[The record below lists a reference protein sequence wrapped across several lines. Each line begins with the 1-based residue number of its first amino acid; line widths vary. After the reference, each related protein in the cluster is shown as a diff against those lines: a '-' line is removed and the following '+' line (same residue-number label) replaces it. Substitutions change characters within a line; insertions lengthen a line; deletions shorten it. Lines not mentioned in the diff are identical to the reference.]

1 MIPPTHP
8 DASEA
13 PDFARVREDDNR
25 HWFHPWEYLPDAGRA
40 DRTII
45 DRAEG
50 IYVFDEGG
58 HRLIDGPGGMWY
70 VQIGYGRREMAEAI
84 AAQALR
90 MPYMNPFSLTSSPAA
105 QLAGKLAAM
114 APGDLKHVFL
124 TTGGS
129 TAVDTALRFVHFYN
143 NVRGRP
149 AKKHLISRALSYHG
163 STYLSALVTG
173 KDRDRNWFDVA
184 SPLVHLLP
192 HVNPVR
198 RPEGMSVPAFCDLK
212 VQELEAKILE
222 LGAENVGAFIAE
234 PIQASGGVIVPP
246 DGYLRRCWEVCRRHD
261 VLFIADEVVT
271 GFGRLGHWFASE
283 AVFGV
288 VPDMITC
295 AKGLSSGYLPLG
307 ALLVSERLFAE
318 VSGAQ
323 AQGASFGHG
332 FTYSGHPVSCAAAL
346 KNIEIIEREG
356 LLAHV
361 REVAPHFLQRLHELR
376 RIPIVFD
383 TRGMG
388 LVGCVECTVAHLLEG
403 GGDEERALAI
413 DTDLGTRIDQHCHEL
428 GLLVRP
434 LVNQCVFSPPLVI
447 TRAEIDRM
455 FDILGTAIERTLH
468 DVERELGIHVR

>member
-1 MIPPTHP
+1 LNSPIQPSALAAEET
-8 DASEA
+8 AA
-13 PDFARVREDDNR
+13 IRRDDNR
-25 HWFHPWEYLPDAGRA
+25 NWFHPWEGMA
-40 DRTII
+40 DVGHVERTIAS
-45 DRAEG
+45 RAEG
-50 IYVFDEGG
+50 IYVYDENGQ
-58 HRLIDGPGGMWY
+58 RLIDGPGGMWC
-70 VQIGYGRREMAEAI
+70 VQIGYNRREMAEAI
-84 AAQALR
+84 AEQVLR
-90 MPYMNPFSLTSSPAA
+90 MPYMNPFSLTSAPPAR
-105 QLAGKLAAM
+105 LAARLAQM
-114 APGDLKHVFL
+114 APGDLHHVFL

-143 NVRGRP
+143 NLKGRP
-149 AKKHLISRALSYHG
+149 QKKHLISRAHAYHG
-163 STYLSALVTG
+163 STYLCAQVTG
-173 KDRDRNWFDVA
+173 KDRERNWFDVA

-192 HVNPVR
+192 HVNPAR
-198 RPEGMSVPAFCDLK
+198 RPAGMSVAQFCDEK
-212 VQELEAKILE
+212 VRDLEAKILE
-222 LGAENVGAFIAE
+222 IGAERVGAFIAE